1 MKKCSGC
8 KFNCSDKCL
17 SGAYDDDSWIIAFYK
32 KKRIEELEDA
42 EDKLDALEKA
52 GVDNW
57 QGYDNAMEIYNE
69 SRKH

>member
-17 SGAYDDDSWIIAFYK
+17 SGAYDDDWIIAYYK
-32 KKRIEELEDA
+32 RKRIEELEVA
-42 EDKLDALEKA
+42 EAMLNALEAA